1 MSWNYGH
8 RGRLATRA
16 GRLDDAV
23 DLFSQSADRARR
35 LGSLRTLQV
44 ALFGL
49 GDATLAVGDPKGAQR
64 AFVESLNLA
73 ERTGMVPEML
83 ATIVRIA
90 NTKAANGEE
99 REAVRLLAMIE
110 AEPDSVGQFF
120 TQSESINVAAATAL
134 GELEPTF
141 DDAEFAQLTASG
153 AQRNYRIIVKQLA
166 ETLDSSQEAA

>member
-1 MSWNYGH
+1 M
-8 RGRLATRA
+8 
-16 GRLDDAV
+16 
-23 DLFSQSADRARR
+23 
-35 LGSLRTLQV
+35 
-44 ALFGL
+44 
-49 GDATLAVGDPKGAQR
+49 
-64 AFVESLNLA
+64 
-73 ERTGMVPEML
+73 
-83 ATIVRIA
+83 
-90 NTKAANGEE
+90 
-99 REAVRLLAMIE
+99 RLLAMIE